1 MSELIKIER
10 MAYGPDGIGKLKS
23 GKTVFVSGTVPGDT
37 VEADVVEEKA
47 SFARAKLIDVA
58 EPSPERVPVFSPI
71 DALAGTADWQQISY
85 EAQLRLK
92 RSNIVESLIRK
103 GGFGAEQAENLV
115 APTCACKREWNYR
128 NKLELSCEPNVQGR
142 FTVGFRQEGTGEF
155 VPAESSA
162 LLHKAIAK
170 LPKALQGAIRY
181 AQGSQDLKIHRV
193 GVRHSLATGD
203 LEVALWTAPGPFPRG
218 HFATTLA
225 SACKATGIVR
235 VLAEPGSARKVKGVE
250 VLDGRGYWR
259 ERMGEFT
266 FSTQAPSF
274 FQVNTAQAER
284 LVKTVIEGL
293 GDINGAYIADLYA
306 GGGTF
311 SVPLAAEGA
320 DVIAVEAA
328 ASSIRD
334 LRFNA
339 EANGVF
345 IDAVGGDAA
354 REIANLEDLDAL
366 VVDPPRAGLADGM
379 AEAIAEARPETLV
392 YVSCDPA
399 TWLRDVELLAQAGF
413 ELVRAVPV
421 DLFPQTYHVEIVS
434 FFKAR

>member
-1 MSELIKIER
+1 MSQQIQIER
-10 MAYGPDGIGKLKS
+10 MAYGPDGIGKLES

-37 VEADVVEEKA
+37 VEVELVEEKA
-47 SFARAKLIDVA
+47 SFARAKLVSVV
-58 EPSPERVPVFSPI
+58 EPSPDRVPLFSPI
-71 DALAGTADWQQISY
+71 DALAGTADWQQIDY
-85 EAQLRLK
+85 DVQLRLK
-92 RSNIVESLIRK
+92 RDNIVDSLVRK
-103 GGFGAEQAENLV
+103 GGFSITRAEELV
-115 APTCACKREWNYR
+115 APTEPCKRQWGYR
-128 NKLELSCEPNVQGR
+128 NKLELSCEPDAQGR
-142 FTVGFRQEGTGEF
+142 FTVGFKREGTAEF
-155 VPAESSA
+155 VPVDSSA
-162 LLHKAIAK
+162 LPHKAIAK

-181 AQGSQDLKIHRV
+181 AQGSQDLKIHRI

-203 LEVALWTAPGPFPRG
+203 LEIALWTLPGPFPRG

-235 VLAEPGSARKVKGVE
+235 VLADPGSARKVKGVE

-259 ERMGEFT
+259 ERMGDLT

-293 GDINGAYIADLYA
+293 GDVNGAFVADLYA

-311 SVPLAAEGA
+311 SIPLAAKGA

-339 EANGVF
+339 NANDVF
-345 IDAVGGDAA
+345 VDAVGGDAA
-354 REIANLEDLDAL
+354 REIAALDSLDAL
-366 VVDPPRAGLADGM
+366 VVDPPRAGLASGM
-379 AEAIAEARPETLV
+379 ADAIAQAHPETLV

-399 TWLRDVELLAQAGF
+399 TWLRDVDLLGHAGF

-421 DLFPQTYHVEIVS
+421 DMFPQTYHVEIVS
-434 FFKAR
+434 FFKTR